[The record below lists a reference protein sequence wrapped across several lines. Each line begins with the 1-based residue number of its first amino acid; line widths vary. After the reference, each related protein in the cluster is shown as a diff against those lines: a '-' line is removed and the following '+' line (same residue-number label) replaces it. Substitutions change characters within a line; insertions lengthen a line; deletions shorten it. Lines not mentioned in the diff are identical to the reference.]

1 MSDFLEIDEKNKTIK
16 KLNLEDFSIENLK
29 LYITELKGEIQRT
42 KAEIELKRSS
52 ISEANKYFK

>member
-29 LYITELKGEIQRT
+29 LYITELKDEIQRT

>member
-42 KAEIELKRSS
+42 EAEIELKRSS